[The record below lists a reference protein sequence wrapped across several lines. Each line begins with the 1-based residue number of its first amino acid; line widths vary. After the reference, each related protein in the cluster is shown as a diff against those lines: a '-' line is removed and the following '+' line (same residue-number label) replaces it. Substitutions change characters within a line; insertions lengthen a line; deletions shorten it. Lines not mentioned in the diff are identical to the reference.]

1 MGQLAPGNQKRIT
14 RAASERVR
22 EGTTLRFSFSQ
33 RRPKLSLSLVV
44 VLLGISLATVVLAQ
58 SGRIKEK
65 TTKVSTTGTKSA
77 GSIGGPSPVPNLRTP
92 RSDTQSPAKES
103 PNNANDEIDD
113 SDTVRVVSNLVPIPA
128 SVVDVKG
135 IAVTGLKLEDFELRV
150 DGQLRAISD
159 LTRTESSVRLAMLFD
174 NSGSLDFARDFEKQ
188 AARHFFR
195 QVMRPADEAAIY
207 SIETESYLAQPLTSD
222 VQLLE
227 RTIESFG
234 KPEGATS
241 LFDAIIDASAYLR
254 PYKGRLVL
262 VIVSDGVET
271 TSRNDF
277 DTTMQRVLAA
287 DCQIFIVQTGLYDGA
302 NLRALAAERRMEQ
315 LSGQTGGA
323 VYMPKTTAEL
333 NDAFQQ
339 IAADLAHQYVLSYYP
354 GDERRDGRFHN
365 IELRVKARKDVR
377 VRARRGYYS
386 PRASNLATSGW

>member
-1 MGQLAPGNQKRIT
+1 MMQHAP
-14 RAASERVR
+14 
-22 EGTTLRFSFSQ
+22 FP
-33 RRPKLSLSLVV
+33 RRSRGISLLVV
-44 VLLGISLATVVLAQ
+44 VMLLGIGLATVVLAQ
-58 SGRIKEK
+58 SGRNQGKTPK
-65 TTKVSTTGTKSA
+65 PSTTKTKSTGSIAAPTPPA
-77 GSIGGPSPVPNLRTP
+77 GSQWP
-92 RSDTQSPAKES
+92 RPTNQSPAKDS
-103 PNNANDEIDD
+103 PKDNSSDEVDE

-128 SVVDVKG
+128 SVVDSNG
-135 IAVTGLKLEDFELRV
+135 IAVTGLRLEDFELRV
-150 DGQLRAISD
+150 DGQLKTISEI
-159 LTRTESSVRLAMLFD
+159 TRTESSVKMAMLFD

-188 AARHFFR
+188 AAKHFFR
-195 QVMRPADEAAIY
+195 KVMRSSDEAAIY

-222 VQLLE
+222 IGLLE

-241 LFDAIIDASAYLR
+241 LFDAIIDASAYLH

-277 DTTMQRVLAA
+277 ETTMQRVLAA

-323 VYMPKTTAEL
+323 VYMPKTTPEL
-333 NDAFQQ
+333 NDAFLQ

-365 IELRVKARKDVR
+365 IDLRVKARKDVR
-377 VRARRGYYS
+377 IRARRGYYS
-386 PRASNLATSGW
+386 PKASNFVANGW